1 MEDTDDGGT
10 HWYRAWRSFIAMI
23 GAIAL
28 YFAAT
33 ALAIIVSSNLPT
45 MERDLAAVIK
55 VVVAISLTLSVYKF
69 GIRHLGTGEHDD
81 LPANRLAG
89 GLATGIVIGGALFGA
104 IVGVAAIMGV
114 YRITACCSTANLIT
128 DLAIACIMPGFM
140 EELFFRGILFRWVEE
155 MGGSWIALA
164 VTSILF
170 GLAHAMNPNATVLSS
185 TAIAVE
191 AGILLGGAYM
201 LTRNLWLPIGLHAA
215 WNFTQGYLFGIP
227 VSGVAEEGLVRS
239 RLSGSELLTG
249 GGFGLEASVIAF
261 VLATAA
267 GIVMVVLAA
276 RRGRV
281 MPPPWK
287 SGSKPAVEL
296 SEDPALSRP

>member
-1 MEDTDDGGT
+1 MP
-10 HWYRAWRSFIAMI
+10 
-23 GAIAL
+23 
-28 YFAAT
+28 AT
-33 ALAIIVSSNLPT
+33 
-45 MERDLAAVIK
+45 
-55 VVVAISLTLSVYKF
+55 
-69 GIRHLGTGEHDD
+69 
-81 LPANRLAG
+81 RLAG

-170 GLAHAMNPNATVLSS
+170 GLAHAMNPNATLFSS

-249 GGFGLEASVIAF
+249 GGFGLEASVIAS

-281 MPPPWK
+281 MPPLWK
-287 SGSKPAVEL
+287 SGARPAVEL
-296 SEDPALSRP
+296 SEDPAPSRP